1 MIALFFAVLASV
13 LFIGRQEF
21 AEILSGLVTR
31 FRR

>member
-13 LFIGRQEF
+13 LLIGRHEF
-21 AEILSGLVTR
+21 AEILAGLATR